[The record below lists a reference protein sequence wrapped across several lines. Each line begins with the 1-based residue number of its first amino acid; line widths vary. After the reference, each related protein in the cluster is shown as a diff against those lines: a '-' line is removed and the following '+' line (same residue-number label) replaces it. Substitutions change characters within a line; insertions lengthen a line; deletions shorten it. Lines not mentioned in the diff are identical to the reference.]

1 MYEFIL
7 LGIIFLYLKTGVL
20 KMVYF
25 ATMLLG
31 YVTWVTVFHGSY
43 TVSAITYLY
52 LHVVYKEFL

>member
-1 MYEFIL
+1 
-7 LGIIFLYLKTGVL
+7 
-20 KMVYF
+20 MVYF

-52 LHVVYKEFL
+52 LRVVYKEFL